1 MTPRLFAFIALE
13 KTANNP
19 LSNAKMVWSLEKKKD
34 DIIPLVVSARC
45 ASRFNMHKSGAQKKK
60 ERRKREEEAES
71 LRGSLYKY
79 FRKDSGDAAGTS
91 KGSCAAQPGKTR
103 PTFSSPVVK

>member
-1 MTPRLFAFIALE
+1 
-13 KTANNP
+13 
-19 LSNAKMVWSLEKKKD
+19 
-34 DIIPLVVSARC
+34 
-45 ASRFNMHKSGAQKKK
+45 MHKSGALKKK

-79 FRKDSGDAAGTS
+79 FRKDSGDAAAGTS

>member
-1 MTPRLFAFIALE
+1 
-13 KTANNP
+13 
-19 LSNAKMVWSLEKKKD
+19 MVWSLEKKKD
-34 DIIPLVVSARC
+34 DIIPLVVSARVDSTC
-45 ASRFNMHKSGAQKKK
+45 TSQEPWKKK

-91 KGSCAAQPGKTR
+91 KGSCAAQPGKTW